1 MTLTTIAKENK
12 LQKTPFVEHKSI
24 HCEYF
29 KFPYVYHGITC
40 TSEALQLKKKDDV
53 PISNSYNGCIK
64 ILIWLSV
71 VKDILQ
77 TF

>member
-1 MTLTTIAKENK
+1 MTLTTIAQENK

-29 KFPYVYHGITC
+29 KFPYVYHGITS